1 MNDCST
7 LGWPVKSLWWAE
19 HTQEPLATEIIWKT
33 DWYKQ
38 QLKDAEEYYN
48 VLRQYVLHLRGVRW
62 K

>member
-7 LGWPVKSLWWAE
+7 LGWIVKPLWYE
-19 HTQEPLATEIIWKT
+19 YTQLPLGTEIIWKT

-48 VLRQYVLHLRGVRW
+48 TLRQYVLWLRGVRW